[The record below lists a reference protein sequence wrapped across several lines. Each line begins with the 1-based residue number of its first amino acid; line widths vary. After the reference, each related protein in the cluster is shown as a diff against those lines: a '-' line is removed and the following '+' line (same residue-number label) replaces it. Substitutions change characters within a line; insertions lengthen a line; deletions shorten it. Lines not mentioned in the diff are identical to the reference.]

1 MLLRSTWLTLLRMMI
16 ILLQKSF
23 VIISVSSF
31 DVATISTGKYVIY
44 LMVTAK
50 VLAIHHC
57 ACTLKNFWHCFS
69 GNNDVIWPHRV
80 TYISL
85 LIIYGVIWRHMM
97 SCGIQLELY
106 MYMYACYFGTKRLD
120 RHKVI
125 LSDMYV
131 NWRHTTSYKA
141 RYVYVCL

>member
-1 MLLRSTWLTLLRMMI
+1 MMI

-57 ACTLKNFWHCFS
+57 ACTLTNFWHCFS
-69 GNNDVIWPHRV
+69 GCNDVI
-80 TYISL
+80 
-85 LIIYGVIWRHMM
+85 
-97 SCGIQLELY
+97 
-106 MYMYACYFGTKRLD
+106 
-120 RHKVI
+120 
-125 LSDMYV
+125 
-131 NWRHTTSYKA
+131 
-141 RYVYVCL
+141 